1 MEKPMQSTLTQSWTA
16 AIAALALIV
25 STDGAMAQSSKATT
39 SVSTLTVLNGKSGSR
54 TETEWTP
61 INVATIR
68 TANQKDLTFDAAL
81 QCGLV
86 TDTTVRSKGGAKD
99 GANAVAS
106 IRVRIRVEQSD
117 GLTRFAMPDSDI
129 GGTAILNPADGS
141 GPAGVT
147 YCERLQQLE
156 AQFGGWDC
164 TADLETGAVTC
175 AEEESVRLLLRTLS
189 AHAFNFVLP
198 DLPSGIHKV
207 IVEAK
212 AIADSNFFSGDPGFN
227 LGDGSAEAFVGL
239 GSLNVDEVRF
249 VKDAEITM

>member
-1 MEKPMQSTLTQSWTA
+1 MHFTLTQLWKGGF
-16 AIAALALIV
+16 AALGVVALMT
-25 STDGAMAQSSKATT
+25 SAEGAMAQSSKATA
-39 SVSTLTVLNGKSGSR
+39 SISTLKVLEGKSGSR
-54 TETEWTP
+54 TETAWTP

-86 TDTTVRSKGGAKD
+86 TDTTVRSKGGNKD

-106 IRVRIRVEQSD
+106 VRVRIKIEQAD
-117 GLTRFAMPDSDI
+117 GVTRYAMPDSDI
-129 GGTAILNPADGS
+129 GGTSILNPASGS

-164 TADLETGAVTC
+164 AADLETGDVTC
-175 AEEESVRLLLRTLS
+175 ELEESVRLLLRTLS

-198 DLPSGIHKV
+198 DLPSGVHKV
-207 IVEAK
+207 TVEAK
-212 AIADSNFFSGDPGFN
+212 AIADSNVFSGDPGFN

-249 VKDAEITM
+249 IKDSDISM